1 MSKVDS
7 LQKRLDNANIRLME
21 AYKKPYYNITDEK
34 RVLKSIET
42 WSNKVD
48 ELQSQILEEY
58 EKDYY

>member
-7 LQKRLDNANIRLME
+7 LQKRLDNANRRLKA
-21 AYKKPYYNITDEK
+21 AYKKPYGNLTDER

>member
-21 AYKKPYYNITDEK
+21 AYKKPSYNITDEK

-42 WSNKVD
+42 WSNRVD